1 MHPLTPSN
9 TRLAGLYC
17 AKVDFI
23 SRHFCGDKQVVE
35 NRGVSS
41 PTRHRCTM
49 RVSLLTAS
57 YKCSKSR
64 WRWGDTEVCTFAAGG
79 VSSLSLGSA
88 SLADRDRCVYQ
99 GARGVGAC
107 RGRAGEASLVALVW
121 ARAWPALL
129 LVGRRSSLPGKP
141 QPGFQG
147 PLTEAGGPPP
157 QDPLSSLRTAD

>member
-64 WRWGDTEVCTFAAGG
+64 WRWGGHGG
-79 VSSLSLGSA
+79 VHICSWGRQQPVLGLSQPRRPGQVCLPRSTGSWRVPW
-88 SLADRDRCVYQ
+88 S
-99 GARGVGAC
+99 
-107 RGRAGEASLVALVW
+107 
-121 ARAWPALL
+121 
-129 LVGRRSSLPGKP
+129 GRRSKSGGAGVGTGVASAAARRKAFLSPW
-141 QPGFQG
+141 
-147 PLTEAGGPPP
+147 EAPAR
-157 QDPLSSLRTAD
+157 LSGSTD